1 MNRLADHNPNPTKIV
16 VVQTPMGVVKLEL
29 PSDFAGTDPVA
40 TALGTFKEAV
50 ESGSDDPLTDTLNRL
65 KTLAEEGV
73 HQPLTVGLL
82 ILKQMADGG
91 MLPPMSTLIKGTGV
105 TQADLDRALSL
116 VPGARQG
123 LLERLDTDFLN

>member
-65 KTLAEEGV
+65 KTLA
-73 HQPLTVGLL
+73 
-82 ILKQMADGG
+82 
-91 MLPPMSTLIKGTGV
+91 MSTLIKGTGV